1 MLSGPGEALSPRG
14 KGRVFAMLTEGIV
27 GGDDVPS
34 KPVYPGIDRM
44 AAIAAGLNDP

>member
-1 MLSGPGEALSPRG
+1 MLSGPAEALSPYE
-14 KGRVFAMLTEGIV
+14 GRVFAMLTEGIV

>member
-1 MLSGPGEALSPRG
+1 MLSGPAEALSPRG

-27 GGDDVPS
+27 GGDEVPS